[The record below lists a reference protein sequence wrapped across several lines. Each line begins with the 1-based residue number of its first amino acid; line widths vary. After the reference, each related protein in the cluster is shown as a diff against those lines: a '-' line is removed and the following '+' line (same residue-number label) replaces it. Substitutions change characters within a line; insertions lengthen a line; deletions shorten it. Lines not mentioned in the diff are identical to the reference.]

1 MEPAARRPLRPSYL
15 LVCTLLGAALGWLPI
30 LVHGPIPEKFDLLY
44 IRGAIAVWGFYLAR
58 CSIGFWIGATAWPE
72 RWWLR
77 GPLVGFLVMLPLG
90 IVLLATPGCQ
100 GRCTAWNL
108 GTGTALG
115 ALVAGLAFL
124 LTGRHRS

>member
-1 MEPAARRPLRPSYL
+1 MEPVAPRLPYL

-30 LVHGPIPEKFDLLY
+30 LIHGPIPEKFDLLY

-58 CSIGFWIGATAWPE
+58 CSIGFWIGLTTRPE

-100 GRCTAWNL
+100 GRCTMWNL
-108 GTGTALG
+108 ATGTGVG
-115 ALVAGLAFL
+115 ALVAGLAFG
-124 LTGRHRS
+124 LTGRQRA

>member
-1 MEPAARRPLRPSYL
+1 MEPVARRLPYL
-15 LVCTLLGAALGWLPI
+15 LVCTGLGLILGWLPI
-30 LVHGPIPEKFDLLY
+30 LLHGPIPEKFDVLY

-58 CSIGFWIGATAWPE
+58 CSIGFWVGLTTRPE

-100 GRCTAWNL
+100 GRCTMWNL
-108 GTGTALG
+108 STSTALG
-115 ALVAGLAFL
+115 LLVAGLAL
-124 LTGRHRS
+124 VLTGRQRA

>member
-1 MEPAARRPLRPSYL
+1 MEPLARRLPYL
-15 LVCTLLGAALGWLPI
+15 LVCTLLGAGLGWLPI
-30 LVHGPIPEKFDLLY
+30 LVHGPAPEKFDLLY

-58 CSIGFWIGATAWPE
+58 CSIGFWIGVTTLPE

-100 GRCTAWNL
+100 GRCTMWNL
-108 GTGTALG
+108 STGTVVG
-115 ALVAGLAFL
+115 ALVAGAAFL
-124 LTGRHRS
+124 LTGKHRL